1 MAKKVFNMQGGLH
14 SAAAYSALE
23 NRAWGSCVASTG
35 SLVAAAAAGMNIS
48 VSTGDGLISVDS
60 FNARR
65 IQVTAAETVAVPAAN
80 ASFNRIDTL
89 VAYIDN
95 GVAPTTAVVDN
106 VNDVLKFMVVAGT
119 AAATPAAPTGAA
131 IQAAIGA
138 GNPYMALYDLLVPQ
152 AATNTAGVTFTDR
165 RKVLTDIVD
174 LSVTTAKLAALA
186 VTNAKLAANSLTAGK
201 INQSDWLTLSR
212 FYDFRTSGNQSTT
225 SSATQQLATNIGN
238 VQVSHTTRTGRV
250 KVRCSLPIGNSANNM
265 QVDILLNGASNQEIA
280 NFSKNDATFVNA
292 ESYITGLTPG
302 TTYTI
307 GLGMRV
313 DGGATASLYAFRK
326 LTLIVEDY

>member
-23 NRAWGSCVASTG
+23 NRAWGSSVASAT

-48 VSTGDGLISVDS
+48 VSSGDGLISVDS

-65 IQVTAAETVAVPAAN
+65 IQVTASETVAVPAAN

-119 AAATPAAPTGAA
+119 AAATPVAPTGAA

-165 RKVLTDIVD
+165 RKVITDIVD

-186 VTNAKLAANSLTAGK
+186 VTTAKLANNAVTAAK
-201 INQSDWLTLSR
+201 IE
-212 FYDFRTSGNQSTT
+212 
-225 SSATQQLATNIGN
+225 TQQAWIIPTLVNSWVSFGASYGDIKYMKDSLGFVHIHGVIKSGVMGQTAFTLPAGYRPITNMYAP
-238 VQVSHTTRTGRV
+238 VSSNGAAGIVEVSPDGRV
-250 KVRCSLPIGNSANNM
+250 VP
-265 QVDILLNGASNQEIA
+265 QV
-280 NFSKNDATFVNA
+280 
-292 ESYITGLTPG
+292 G
-302 TTYTI
+302 TNPSFGIYHSFKA
-307 GLGMRV
+307 
-313 DGGATASLYAFRK
+313 DN
-326 LTLIVEDY
+326 